1 MANTLPIIQFNLSGD
16 RELLVSLRRLDQAV
30 EAKVTRK
37 AVEEAVKPIV
47 EAARQNLI
55 RNGTRVTGALAKS
68 MGIRKRSYRGGEIIV
83 AVFGPRRGF
92 KTTFRGKK
100 HDPANIG
107 HLVEYGHA
115 PGGWHAKQA
124 NARTVAAKPFM
135 RPAID
140 AHGAEA
146 LGILTGVLRAQIQR
160 IQGK

>member
-1 MANTLPIIQFNLSGD
+1 MAETIQFNLSGD
-16 RELLVSLRRLDQAV
+16 RELLASLRRLNQAT

-37 AVEEAVKPIV
+37 AVGEAVKPIA

-68 MGIRKRSYRGGEIIV
+68 MGIVKRSYRNGEIIV

-92 KTTFRGKK
+92 QTTYRGKK

-107 HLVEYGHA
+107 HLVEYGHQ

-124 NARTVAAKPFM
+124 SARTVEAKPFM

-140 AHGAEA
+140 AHKGEA
-146 LGILTGVLRAQIQR
+146 LDILAVVLRAQIQR
-160 IQGK
+160 VQRGG